1 MSSRGITVA
10 AVYRIAVWRQV
21 TDIALAPTWLYFYG
35 IPYWVGTR
43 YYIRIRQR
51 ILRAPEYWKYHRPV
65 GGEFVV
71 NSSEIH
77 KKRVRATD
85 DSMDEYALDGLLT
98 VAVGA
103 DLNGSRD

>member
-1 MSSRGITVA
+1 
-10 AVYRIAVWRQV
+10 
-21 TDIALAPTWLYFYG
+21 
-35 IPYWVGTR
+35 
-43 YYIRIRQR
+43 
-51 ILRAPEYWKYHRPV
+51 V

-77 KKRVRATD
+77 KKLVRATD